1 MPINYNIVHSHIE
14 EMKDKGAVVT
24 INYRLPTVAI
34 DMPTYNNYF
43 LQGQEAEELLKEAEE
58 LEEVSAE
65 DAILYI
71 ASWW

>member
-1 MPINYNIVHSHIE
+1 MPVNYNIVHSRIE

-24 INYRLPTVAI
+24 IDYRLPTVAI
-34 DMPTYNNYF
+34 DMPAYNYF
-43 LQGQEAEELLKEAEE
+43 LQGQEAEELLEEAEV
-58 LEEVSAE
+58 LEEVSTE

>member
-14 EMKDKGAVVT
+14 EMKAKGAVVT

-34 DMPTYNNYF
+34 DMPAYNYF
-43 LQGQEAEELLKEAEE
+43 LQGQEANELLEEAEV
-58 LEEVSAE
+58 LEEVSTE

>member
-34 DMPTYNNYF
+34 DMPAYNYF
-43 LQGQEAEELLKEAEE
+43 LQGQKAEELLEEAEA
-58 LEEVSAE
+58 LEEVSTE